1 MADCGAISA
10 ERKAIMADCEAN
22 ARQSAA
28 TATQSAATAGQSW
41 DCGVIMV
48 EREAVGRG
56 AGSLCA
62 EFLL

>member
-10 ERKAIMADCEAN
+10 ERKAIMADCGAISADCEAI
-22 ARQSAA
+22 S
-28 TATQSAATAGQSW
+28 
-41 DCGVIMV
+41 V
-48 EREAVGRG
+48 EREAVGRS

>member
-10 ERKAIMADCEAN
+10 ERKAIMADCGAISGDCGAIMAN
-22 ARQSAA
+22 
-28 TATQSAATAGQSW
+28 
-41 DCGVIMV
+41 CGVIMV

-56 AGSLCA
+56 ARSLCA

>member
-10 ERKAIMADCEAN
+10 ERKAIMAN
-22 ARQSAA
+22 
-28 TATQSAATAGQSW
+28 
-41 DCGVIMV
+41 CGVIMV

-56 AGSLCA
+56 ARSLCA